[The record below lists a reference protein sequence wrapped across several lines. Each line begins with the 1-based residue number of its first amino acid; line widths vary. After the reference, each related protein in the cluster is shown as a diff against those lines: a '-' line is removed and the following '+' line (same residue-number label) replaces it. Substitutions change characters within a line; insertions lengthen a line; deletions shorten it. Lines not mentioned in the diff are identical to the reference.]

1 MNKIYLLIFLTLLA
15 CSSDTENNSIQN
27 TSEENKISEEVNDS
41 NDQEFET
48 LVWDAGYEIF
58 EIFTCLEDKGLG
70 GLPEPQITDTEIR
83 VRFDDGYDYE
93 FFEKFNVLISE
104 CEESIDENNEYAQ
117 DDMDSD
123 DQDDMDSDDQYS
135 NIEPD
140 YELDNTVYIWD
151 EPENIEWIE
160 YNFNTADTF
169 CEDENGY
176 CAGWQSNASQECK
189 DNYKF
194 GDGEED
200 VQKRST
206 YEGCVY
212 QMVFKPYISLVID
225 RTSSPLTQEQKRNG
239 ERLKDI
245 GWNKPT
251 AQAVEFRVS
260 SDIPVEIVD
269 ASKEGMLAAIEYLG
283 SYGPLRVYLVGNDVD
298 EAEELAQD
306 FCDFNYHHEE
316 KNRCLDDQGEGLR
329 EMAYIYPGGNGFQQS
344 SWNLDSPVQSF
355 VHNPYADENNEHNIH
370 PNELAMDRKVNAH
383 EYFHVYQ
390 GAHNVYRGGDDNA
403 FGWSTT
409 RWVEEGAAV
418 YFEQVLSEE
427 MGWES
432 QRDLNERTIEN
443 LDAIKEFTRRFPGIS
458 MKDVDTS
465 FQTER
470 LLAYCGNLCIGKLQY
485 EFGHITF
492 EYLEIKT
499 SKEKILFE
507 FWQEYTELGWA
518 DAFEKVFEMSVSDFY
533 IEFEEFLSL
542 SLDEQLSILD
552 ISR

>member
-1 MNKIYLLIFLTLLA
+1 MNKICILIFLTLLA
-15 CSSDTENNSIQN
+15 CSSDTENNSTQN
-27 TSEENKISEEVNDS
+27 TSEENKISEEVSDS
-41 NDQEFET
+41 SDEEFKT
-48 LVWDAGYEIF
+48 LVWDSEYEIS
-58 EIFTCLEDKGLG
+58 EIYRCLENNGFS
-70 GLPEPQITDTEIR
+70 GLPEPQITDTEIL
-83 VRFDDGYDYE
+83 VMFDDGYDNE
-93 FFEKFNVLISE
+93 FFEMFFAWISE
-104 CEESIDENNEYAQ
+104 CEESGDENNEHVE
-117 DDMDSD
+117 DSL
-123 DQDDMDSDDQYS
+123 
-135 NIEPD
+135 D
-140 YELDNTVYIWD
+140 YELDNTVYSWD

-176 CAGWQSNASQECK
+176 CAGWQSNVSQECK
-189 DNYKF
+189 DNYKL
-194 GDGEED
+194 GGGKED

-225 RTSSPLTQEQKRNG
+225 RTSSTLTQDQKRNG

-245 GWNKPT
+245 GWNKTT
-251 AQAVEFRVS
+251 AQTVEFKVA

-298 EAEELAQD
+298 VAEELVQD
-306 FCDFNYHHEE
+306 FCDFNYPQQE
-316 KNRCLDDQGEGLR
+316 KNRCLDDQGEEMR

-355 VHNPYADENNEHNIH
+355 VHNPYADENNDHSIH
-370 PNELAMDRKVNAH
+370 PDELVYDRKVNAH

-390 GAHNVYRGGDDNA
+390 GAHNVYRGGNDNA

-418 YFEQVLSEE
+418 YFEQVVSEE
-427 MGWES
+427 LGWQS
-432 QRDLNERTIEN
+432 QRDLDQRTIEN
-443 LDAIKEFTRRFPGIS
+443 LNAIKGFTTRFPGIS

-470 LLAYCGNLCIGKLQY
+470 LLSYCGKLCIGALQY
-485 EFGHITF
+485 EFGLIAF

-518 DAFEKVFEMSVSDFY
+518 NAFEKVFEMSVSDFY
-533 IEFEEFLSL
+533 MEFEEFLSL
-542 SLDEQLSILD
+542 SVDEQLSFLR